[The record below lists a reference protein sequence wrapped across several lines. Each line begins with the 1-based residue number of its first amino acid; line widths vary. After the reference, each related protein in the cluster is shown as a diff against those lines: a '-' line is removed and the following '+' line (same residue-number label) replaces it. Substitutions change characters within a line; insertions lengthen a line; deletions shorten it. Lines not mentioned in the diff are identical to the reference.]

1 MNNLSTNCICA
12 PEPISGFPFILPPN
26 ATTLEA
32 AIIYARYGWPVFPCW
47 PKDKR
52 PFTTHGFKNAST
64 DPRQIQDWWRRW
76 PRAMVGVP
84 TGSRSGISVVDLDR
98 KEADKDGVATWA
110 KLTAEHGGPPAT
122 LSSTTPSTGQ
132 HHIFHHIEGM
142 RCLPLNKLAPGIE
155 VKAEGGYIIVPP
167 SFCTDPKF
175 NGGAGAGYK
184 WNEPLLAPADMPD
197 WLVVEILAATT
208 PTVAPGPP
216 PNEQSVLD
224 ERIKTALSVIDP
236 DVDRATWFQ
245 IGCAL
250 YKQLGD
256 AGFALWDGWSCGGRK
271 YNAREM
277 SGQWTSI
284 AKVNGYAYNIGTLF
298 YFANQAQPDW
308 DRTQVIEEPNRPG
321 TPADGGH
328 HEAAWPEMD
337 EAAYHGFA
345 GEVVRT
351 ISPHSES
358 DPVALLLQTLI
369 CFGNIIGRTR
379 YILLD
384 GSRHYA
390 NLFASLVG
398 RTSKARKGT
407 SFERTRQVVR
417 YVDPSWDQERVQGG
431 LSSGEGLIFVVR
443 DPIMKWD
450 KDDQQWIEVD
460 HGVDDKRLLV
470 VEPEFAAV
478 LAVMQRPGGNTVSHL
493 LRKAWDGQILQT
505 MTRKEPLTAT
515 GAHISLIGHITEDEL
530 RACLTRTDM
539 ANGFANRFLFAL
551 VKRSKL
557 LPFGGDLSESD
568 LQQLGEKLR
577 VIVDTVTGDPLSNQV
592 PTPLVTMTDAAKTEW
607 APIYHDMADER
618 PGLLGAIAARGEP
631 QILRLAMIYALLDKA
646 NQIDLPHLRAGIAV
660 WNYCEASAAHIF
672 GATLGDEVADTILR
686 ALKNAGRNG
695 MSRATIRDL
704 FGGHKSKER
713 TDAALALLTEKG
725 RARVELQG
733 GTRGRP
739 LEMWFAK

>member
-1 MNNLSTNCICA
+1 MTAERTTGTNGKGK
-12 PEPISGFPFILPPN
+12 PLFVLPPN
-26 ATTLEA
+26 ATMLQA
-32 AIIYARYGWPVFPCW
+32 ALIYADFGWPVFPCW
-47 PKDKR
+47 PINKR
-52 PFTTHGFKNAST
+52 PATFNGFKDATT
-64 DPRQIQDWWRRW
+64 DPERIRRCW
-76 PRAMVGVP
+76 QRYPNLMIGVP
-84 TGSRSGISVVDLDR
+84 MGSWSGVFAVDLDR
-98 KEADKDGVATWA
+98 KQGHEDGIASWA
-110 KLTAEHGGPPAT
+110 KLIAEHGTALT

-132 HHIFHHIEGM
+132 HHLYDHVEGV
-142 RCLPLNKLAPGIE
+142 RSFPLDKLAPGVE
-155 VKAEGGYIIVPP
+155 VKGEGGYIIVPP

-175 NGGAGAGYK
+175 NGGASYK
-184 WNEPLLAPADMPD
+184 WNEPLLAPAVPPE
-197 WLVVEILAATT
+197 WLVRELLATT
-208 PTVAPGPP
+208 AAPNFTPQPSDDQIPVAI
-216 PNEQSVLD
+216 
-224 ERIKTALSVIDP
+224 ERIKAALAVIDP
-236 DVDRATWFQ
+236 DMERKPWIA

-250 YKQLGD
+250 YKELGD
-256 AGFALWDGWSCGGRK
+256 TGFAPWNEWSSRGRK
-271 YNAREM
+271 YNAHEM
-277 SGQWTSI
+277 SGQWESI
-284 AKVNGYAYNIGTLF
+284 AKEKGYAYTIGTLF
-298 YFANQAQPDW
+298 WHANQAQPDW

-328 HEAAWPEMD
+328 QETAWPEMD
-337 EAAYHGFA
+337 EAAFHGFA

-351 ISPHSES
+351 ILPHTEA
-358 DPVALLLQTLI
+358 DPVALLIQTLT

-384 GSRHYA
+384 GSRHHA

-431 LSSGEGLIFVVR
+431 LSSGEGLIHVVR
-443 DPIMKWD
+443 DPTMKWD
-450 KDDQQWIEVD
+450 KDGQQWIEAD
-460 HGVDDKRLLV
+460 HGVEDKRLLV

-478 LAVMQRPGGNTVSHL
+478 LAVMQRAGGNTVSHL
-493 LRKAWDGQILQT
+493 IRKAWDGQRLQT

-515 GAHISLIGHITEDEL
+515 DAHISIIGHITEDEL

-551 VKRSKL
+551 VQRSKL
-557 LPFGGDLSESD
+557 LPLGGDLSESD

-577 VIVDTVTGDPLSNQV
+577 VIVDHVLGDPLNRQT
-592 PTPLVTMTDAAKTEW
+592 PTPLITMTDAAKTEW
-607 APIYHDMADER
+607 APVYRNMADER

-631 QILRLAMIYALLDKA
+631 QTLRLAMIYALLDEA
-646 NQIDLPHLRAGIAV
+646 NQIDLPHLKAGLAV
-660 WNYCEASAAHIF
+660 WNYCEASAARIF

-686 ALKNAGRNG
+686 GLKNAGRNG

-713 TDAALALLTEKG
+713 TDAALALLAEKG
-725 RARVELQG
+725 LARVELQG